1 MSEAERQQP
10 RPCCLSHAFSVAASK
25 APSKIAVVH
34 ASGGAVVSSELRRRV
49 AADPGSSAAVDRFCD
64 ERARSLSPPLY
75 PGDRC
80 FTYSDV
86 SLAVDCLSSRL
97 CNILNGGD
105 DPDLIKPSGKTYH
118 SGDEAA
124 YTFKPGTA
132 QLMESG
138 DAYVPKVIA
147 IYTPPSVEYIVSV
160 LSVLKCGEAF
170 LSIDP
175 MWPKERMLSIVSRSN
190 VELIIASKS
199 SFGRSHSRQTDW
211 IVESGSC
218 PVVLFSMEENTTKV
232 SRYENIICPC
242 VREKRR
248 LFCYLMYTSG
258 STGKPKGV
266 CGTEEGLLNRFSW
279 MQRLYPLHGKEL
291 LLFKT
296 SISFVDHLQE
306 FLVSILCA
314 CTLVV
319 PPLDKLKHDALV
331 VADFLEAYH
340 ISRLTAVPSLMKA
353 IVPAMLSR
361 QNTRVPHS
369 LELLVLSGEEFSV
382 SLWKELAGLLP
393 KTTIL
398 NLYGSTEV
406 AGDCT
411 YFDCKRLP
419 MMLEAEK
426 LSNVPIGLPI
436 SNCEVVL
443 VGEDDELN
451 HGEIYVGG
459 VCILSGYMS
468 EPSADSLDYVELPH
482 NSSHYQSDEE
492 YQRQLFIRT
501 GDFARQLASGDYVFL
516 GRKDH
521 IVKIN
526 GQRIALGEIESML
539 RQHESVLDAAVVC
552 RIGPEEL
559 GQLEAFLLLNEKK
572 RPSEVSRS
580 IRHWMVEK
588 LPYAMVPHHFI
599 FLESFPRTSSGKVDY
614 EFLSAS
620 VLMHSKDNIDT
631 DGSSNVL
638 EVIKKAF
645 CDALMIE
652 EVSDDDNFF
661 SLGGNS
667 IAAAHVSHNLGI
679 SMKSLYDFPT
689 PSKLQIVLLEKQGL
703 GSMDLNVSNAL
714 GMNSEASE
722 RKSSHVDKVNSF
734 QLDGLGRERR
744 SMRTISQDSKNDE
757 LTSKRLKFSSEV
769 YLTSEG
775 LWKSVSLLG
784 PCSLSRCNRVMYED
798 KNSVKDVDQQS
809 LQLDFS
815 RDLKGMMH
823 ELWKVP
829 MESCVDAS
837 PLLVVHDQEICVFI
851 GSHSQRF
858 VRVDAKSGHVLWE
871 IKLDGRIECSA
882 AVTSDFSQVVV
893 GCYDGKIYFIDFS
906 NGKICWTFQTG
917 GEVKSQPVADGR
929 RQLIWCGSHDHN
941 LYALDYKN
949 HQCLFNISCGGS
961 IFGSPVIDEV
971 RDTLYVGSTSGRVTA
986 LCIKAVPFYVLW
998 LCEFE
1003 APVFGSLSVCS
1014 PSALVIC
1021 CLVDGSVVALDTT
1034 GSIIWKRR
1042 TGGPIFAGASITSVL
1057 PTQVLICSRSGSIL
1071 SLEPENGEIY
1081 WEYDA
1086 GYPITASAYLDE
1098 HLRLSADRL
1107 VCICTCSGSVLV
1119 LRIEEDVA
1127 RERNQQKEDRCMVQE
1142 FARLELEGDVF
1153 SSPVMIGGVIFIGC
1167 RDDNLHC
1174 IAVGSQ
1180 SSVIE

>member
-1 MSEAERQQP
+1 MSEAEQQQ
-10 RPCCLSHAFSVAASK
+10 RHCCLSHGFSAAASEN
-25 APSKIAVVH
+25 PSKIAVLH
-34 ASGGAVVSSELRRRV
+34 ASGGAVLSDELRRRI
-49 AADPGSSAAVDRFCD
+49 AADSGFSAGVDRFYD

-75 PGDRC
+75 PGDQC

-97 CNILNGGD
+97 RNILNGGD
-105 DPDLIKPSGKTYH
+105 DPDLIKPSGKSYH
-118 SGDEAA
+118 SGNEAA

-138 DAYVPKVIA
+138 DVYVPKVIG

-160 LSVLKCGEAF
+160 LSVLRCGEAF
-170 LSIDP
+170 LAIDP
-175 MWPKERMLSIVSRSN
+175 MWPKERMLSIVSHSN
-190 VELIIASKS
+190 VELTIASKS
-199 SFGRSHSRQTDW
+199 SFGKSHGRQTDW

-218 PVVLFSMEENTTKV
+218 PVVLFSMEESTTEI
-232 SRYENIICPC
+232 SRYGNVILPC
-242 VREKRR
+242 AREKRR

-306 FLVSILCA
+306 FLASMLCA

-319 PPLDKLKHDALV
+319 PPLNKLKHNALV

-340 ISRLTAVPSLMKA
+340 ISRLIAVPSLMKA
-353 IVPAMLSR
+353 IIPAMLSR
-361 QNTRVPHS
+361 QDTRVPHS

-382 SLWKELAGLLP
+382 SLWKELTRLLP
-393 KTTIL
+393 KTSIL

-406 AGDCT
+406 TGDCT
-411 YFDCKRLP
+411 YFDCERLP
-419 MMLEAEK
+419 MMLEAET

-459 VCILSGYMS
+459 VCISSGYMS
-468 EPSADSLDYVELPH
+468 ESSADRLDYVELPH
-482 NSSHYQSDEE
+482 NSSLYHSNEE
-492 YQRQLFIRT
+492 HQRQLFIRT
-501 GDFARQLASGDYVFL
+501 GDSAKQLASSDFVFL
-516 GRKDH
+516 GRKDR

-539 RQHESVLDAAVVC
+539 RGHEAVLDAAVVC
-552 RIGPEEL
+552 HKGPEEL
-559 GQLEAFLLLNEKK
+559 VQLEAFLLLNEKK
-572 RPSEVSRS
+572 KPSEVSRS

-588 LPYAMVPHHFI
+588 LPYAMVPHYFI

-620 VLMHSKDNIDT
+620 VVMHSKDNIDT
-631 DGSSNVL
+631 DSSNVL

-652 EVSDDDNFF
+652 EVSDDDDFF

-667 IAAAHVSHNLGI
+667 IAAAHASHNLGI

-703 GSMDLNVSNAL
+703 RSVDLNVTDAL
-714 GMNSEASE
+714 GMSSEASE
-722 RKSSHVDKVNSF
+722 RKSSHVDKLNSF
-734 QLDGLGRERR
+734 QLVGLGRERR
-744 SMRTISQDSKNDE
+744 MTRTISRDSNNDK

-769 YLTSEG
+769 YLTPEG
-775 LWKSVSLLG
+775 LWKSMSLSG

-798 KNSVKDVDQQS
+798 KNNVKDVDQQS

-823 ELWKVP
+823 EVWKAP

-837 PLLVVHDQEICVFI
+837 PLLVVRDQEIYVFI

-858 VRVDAKSGHVLWE
+858 VRVDAKSG
-871 IKLDGRIECSA
+871 
-882 AVTSDFSQVVV
+882 
-893 GCYDGKIYFIDFS
+893 
-906 NGKICWTFQTG
+906 
-917 GEVKSQPVADGR
+917 
-929 RQLIWCGSHDHN
+929 
-941 LYALDYKN
+941 
-949 HQCLFNISCGGS
+949 
-961 IFGSPVIDEV
+961 
-971 RDTLYVGSTSGRVTA
+971 
-986 LCIKAVPFYVLW
+986 
-998 LCEFE
+998 
-1003 APVFGSLSVCS
+1003 
-1014 PSALVIC
+1014 
-1021 CLVDGSVVALDTT
+1021 
-1034 GSIIWKRR
+1034 
-1042 TGGPIFAGASITSVL
+1042 
-1057 PTQVLICSRSGSIL
+1057 
-1071 SLEPENGEIY
+1071 
-1081 WEYDA
+1081 
-1086 GYPITASAYLDE
+1086 
-1098 HLRLSADRL
+1098 RL
-1107 VCICTCSGSVLV
+1107 
-1119 LRIEEDVA
+1119 
-1127 RERNQQKEDRCMVQE
+1127 N
-1142 FARLELEGDVF
+1142 
-1153 SSPVMIGGVIFIGC
+1153 
-1167 RDDNLHC
+1167 
-1174 IAVGSQ
+1174 
-1180 SSVIE
+1180 

>member
-1 MSEAERQQP
+1 MSGAEQP
-10 RPCCLSHAFSVAASK
+10 LHCCLSHAFSAAASED
-25 APSKIAVVH
+25 PGGIAVVH
-34 ASGGAVVSSELRRRV
+34 ASGGAAVSAELRRRI
-49 AADPGSSAAVDRFCD
+49 AAGAGFSAGVDRFCD
-64 ERARSLSPPLY
+64 ERARSRSPPLY

-86 SLAVDCLSSRL
+86 SRAVDRLSSRL
-97 CNILNGGD
+97 CNILDGGD
-105 DPDLIKPSGKTYH
+105 DPDLIKPSGKSYH
-118 SGDEAA
+118 SGDEAT
-124 YTFKPGTA
+124 YTFKPGAT
-132 QLMESG
+132 QLLESG
-138 DAYVPKVIA
+138 DVYVPKVIG

-160 LSVLKCGEAF
+160 LSVLRCGEAF

-199 SFGRSHSRQTDW
+199 SFGISHGRQTDW

-218 PVVLFSMEENTTKV
+218 PVMLLSMEESTTEI
-232 SRYENIICPC
+232 SRYGNIVWPC
-242 VREKRR
+242 AREKRR
-248 LFCYLMYTSG
+248 LFCYLIYTSG

-279 MQRLYPLHGKEL
+279 MQRLYPLHGKEI

-306 FLVSILCA
+306 FIASILCA

-319 PPLDKLKHDALV
+319 PPLDKLKHNALV

-340 ISRLTAVPSLMKA
+340 ISRLIAVPSLMKA
-353 IVPAMLSR
+353 IIPAMLSR
-361 QNTRVPHS
+361 QNTRVPHW

-382 SLWKELAGLLP
+382 SLWKELTRLLP
-393 KTTIL
+393 KTIIL

-419 MMLEAEK
+419 MILEAEK

-451 HGEIYVGG
+451 HGVIYVGG
-459 VCILSGYMS
+459 VCLSSGYMS
-468 EPSADSLDYVELPH
+468 DSSADHLDFVELPH
-482 NSSHYQSDEE
+482 NSSLYCSDEE
-492 YQRQLFIRT
+492 HQRLLFIRT
-501 GDFARQLASGDYVFL
+501 GDFAKQLASGDFVFL

-521 IVKIN
+521 TVKIN

-539 RQHESVLDAAVVC
+539 RGHEAVLDAAVIC
-552 RIGPEEL
+552 HKGPEEL
-559 GQLEAFLLLNEKK
+559 VQLAAFLLLNEKK

-588 LPYAMVPHHFI
+588 LPYAMVPYHFI

-620 VLMHSKDNIDT
+620 VVMHSKDNIDT
-631 DGSSNVL
+631 DSSSNVM

-652 EVSDDDNFF
+652 EVSDDDDFF

-667 IAAAHVSHNLGI
+667 IAAAHACHNLGI

-689 PSKLQIVLLEKQGL
+689 PSKLQIVLLEKRGL
-703 GSMDLNVSNAL
+703 KSLDFNKSDAV

-722 RKSSHVDKVNSF
+722 RKSSHMNKLNSV
-734 QLDGLGRERR
+734 QLFGIGREKRLTR
-744 SMRTISQDSKNDE
+744 IISQDSKNDKP
-757 LTSKRLKFSSEV
+757 TSKRLKFSSEV
-769 YLTSEG
+769 YLTPEG
-775 LWKSVSLLG
+775 LWKSISFLG

-798 KNSVKDVDQQS
+798 KNNVKDVDQKS

-815 RDLKGMMH
+815 RELKGTMH
-823 ELWKVP
+823 EVWKAP

-837 PLLVVHDQEICVFI
+837 PLLVVCDQEICVFI

-917 GEVKSQPVADGR
+917 GEVKSQPVADGQ

-961 IFGSPVIDEV
+961 IFGSPAIDEV
-971 RDTLYVGSTSGRVTA
+971 HDTLYVGSTSGRVTA
-986 LCIKAVPFYVLW
+986 LCIKTVPFYVLW

-1003 APVFGSLSVCS
+1003 VPVFGSLSMCS
-1014 PSALVIC
+1014 PSGLVIC

-1042 TGGPIFAGASITSVL
+1042 TGGPIFAGASIASVL
-1057 PTQVLICSRSGSIL
+1057 PTQ
-1071 SLEPENGEIY
+1071 ENGEIY
-1081 WEYDA
+1081 WEYNA
-1086 GYPITASAYLDE
+1086 GCPLTASAYLDE

-1119 LRIEEDVA
+1119 LRVEEDVA
-1127 RERNQQKEDRCMVQE
+1127 RERTQQKEDRCMVQE

-1153 SSPVMIGGVIFIGC
+1153 SSPVMIGGIIFVGC

-1180 SSVIE
+1180 SSAIE

>member
-1 MSEAERQQP
+1 MSEAEQQP
-10 RPCCLSHAFSVAASK
+10 RRCCLSHAFSVAAS
-25 APSKIAVVH
+25 ANPSKIALVH
-34 ASGGAVVSSELRRRV
+34 AYGGAVVPGELRQTT
-49 AADPGSSAAVDRFCD
+49 AAGSGFSAGGVDRFCD
-64 ERARSLSPPLY
+64 GRARSLSPPLY
-75 PGDRC
+75 PGDQC
-80 FTYSDV
+80 FAYSDV

-97 CNILNGGD
+97 RNVLDGGD
-105 DPDLIKPSGKTYH
+105 DPDLIKPSGKSYR

-124 YTFKPGTA
+124 YTFRPGTA

-138 DAYVPKVIA
+138 DVYVPKVIG

-160 LSVLKCGEAF
+160 LSVLRCGEAF
-170 LSIDP
+170 LAIDP

-190 VELIIASKS
+190 VELIIACKS
-199 SFGRSHSRQTDW
+199 SFGKSHGRQTDW

-218 PVVLFSMEENTTKV
+218 PVVLFSMEESTTEL
-232 SRYENIICPC
+232 SRHGNIVWPC

-306 FLVSILCA
+306 FLASILCA
-314 CTLVV
+314 CTLVI
-319 PPLDKLKHDALV
+319 PPLNKLKHNALV

-340 ISRLTAVPSLMKA
+340 ISRLIAVPSLMKA
-353 IVPAMLSR
+353 IIPAMLSR
-361 QNTRVPHS
+361 VPRS

-382 SLWKELAGLLP
+382 SLWKELTRLLP

-443 VGEDDELN
+443 VGEDGELN
-451 HGEIYVGG
+451 HGEVYVGG
-459 VCILSGYMS
+459 VCISSGYMS
-468 EPSADSLDYVELPH
+468 ELSADHLDYVELPH
-482 NSSHYQSDEE
+482 NSSHYRSDEE
-492 YQRQLFIRT
+492 HQRQLFIRT
-501 GDFARQLASGDYVFL
+501 GDFAKQLASGDFVFL

-539 RQHESVLDAAVVC
+539 RGHEAVLDAAVVC
-552 RIGPEEL
+552 HKGPEEL
-559 GQLEAFLLLNEKK
+559 VQLEAFLLLNEKK
-572 RPSEVSRS
+572 KPSEVSGS

-588 LPYAMVPHHFI
+588 LPYAMVPHHFV

-614 EFLSAS
+614 ELLSAS
-620 VLMHSKDNIDT
+620 VMMHSKDNIDT
-631 DGSSNVL
+631 DSSNVL

-652 EVSDDDNFF
+652 EVSDDDDFF

-667 IAAAHVSHNLGI
+667 IAAAHASHNLGI

-689 PSKLQIVLLEKQGL
+689 PSKLQIILLEKQGL
-703 GSMDLNVSNAL
+703 RSVDLNVSDSL
-714 GMNSEASE
+714 GMNSEANE
-722 RKSSHVDKVNSF
+722 RKSSHVDKLSEF
-734 QLDGLGRERR
+734 QLVGLGQERR
-744 SMRTISQDSKNDE
+744 LTRTISPDSKNDK

-769 YLTSEG
+769 DLTPEG
-775 LWKSVSLLG
+775 PWKSMSLLE

-798 KNSVKDVDQQS
+798 ENSVKDVDQQS

-815 RDLKGMMH
+815 RDLKGLMH
-823 ELWKVP
+823 EVWKAP

-837 PLLVVHDQEICVFI
+837 PLLVVRDQEICVFI

-858 VRVDAKSGHVLWE
+858 VRIDAKSGHVLWE

-893 GCYDGKIYFIDFS
+893 GCYEGKIYFVDFS

-917 GEVKSQPVADGR
+917 GEVKSQPVADGQ

-961 IFGSPVIDEV
+961 IFGSPAIDEV
-971 RDTLYVGSTSGRVTA
+971 RTTLYVGSTSGRVTA

-998 LCEFE
+998 LYEFE
-1003 APVFGSLSVCS
+1003 VPVFGSLSVCS
-1014 PSALVIC
+1014 PSGLVIC
-1021 CLVDGSVVALDTT
+1021 CLVNGSVVALDTT

-1042 TGGPIFAGASITSVL
+1042 TGGPIFAGASIASVL
-1057 PTQVLICSRSGSIL
+1057 PTQ
-1071 SLEPENGEIY
+1071 ENGEIY

-1107 VCICTCSGSVLV
+1107 VCICTCSGSVVV
-1119 LRIEEDVA
+1119 LRIDEDVA
-1127 RERNQQKEDRCMVQE
+1127 TERNQQIEDRCMVQE

-1153 SSPVMIGGVIFIGC
+1153 SSPVMIGGIIFVGC
-1167 RDDNLHC
+1167 RDDHLHC